1 MVCIP
6 AMAFVCAPLV
16 APAPSA
22 ARALRCGWTGGRV
35 AHVAARRRRAVVDD
49 AHPPRPASPPIVM
62 SIVITVGDVVVLR
75 SKSTSSSAKPSL
87 ALVTGVASSG
97 TTADI
102 EPLDEF
108 VRSLYVRSGDAT
120 YIAVKEMRPVK
131 ADYVDAQDGW
141 IVLPEDVESV
151 ASSFQAVPL
160 DESVESSG
168 EPEVKVVAAAAKEV
182 PEELQGGPTPFP
194 MPTKS
199 QALRGA
205 GVAAVVGLVLYLG
218 YANVQSTFASSPL
231 VFDEG
236 TQGANVATSY
246 VKLVVFGW
254 GGAVTR
260 VNGDGC
266 DYGGGLCGSLGV
278 FGRTVKDPAQ
288 LPVAFPLLGRSIL
301 SGCSN
306 RVGLAVAMREE
317 VSRRLALR
325 QWHSGGG
332 FPWNGMRYAY
342 LFSGRSCVLLAHL
355 CFLSEMILA
364 SMPQLP
370 VYCAVIGGRLI
381 CSRFPYCGWSCGL
394 GGIG

>member
-1 MVCIP
+1 
-6 AMAFVCAPLV
+6 MAFVGAPLV

-22 ARALRCGWTGGRV
+22 VRALRCEWTGGR
-35 AHVAARRRRAVVDD
+35 AAPLAARRRRAVVADV
-49 AHPPRPASPPIVM
+49 APPPAAIPPMVM
-62 SIVITVGDVVVLR
+62 AVVITVGDVVVLR
-75 SKSTSSSAKPSL
+75 PAKSSTAKPSL

-120 YIAVKEMRPVK
+120 YVAVKEMRPIK

-151 ASSFQAVPL
+151 ASSFPAVPL
-160 DESVESSG
+160 DESVESSA

-205 GVAAVVGLVLYLG
+205 GVAAVVGLLLYLG

-236 TQGANVATSY
+236 TQGANVATSFRSI
-246 VKLVVFGW
+246 VLLLAGGSSALAFLTAGGLAAWAVS
-254 GGAVTR
+254 GGADA
-260 VNGDGC
+260 DGQ
-266 DYGGGLCGSLGV
+266 
-278 FGRTVKDPAQ
+278 TK
-288 LPVAFPLLGRSIL
+288 
-301 SGCSN
+301 
-306 RVGLAVAMREE
+306 
-317 VSRRLALR
+317 
-325 QWHSGGG
+325 
-332 FPWNGMRYAY
+332 
-342 LFSGRSCVLLAHL
+342 
-355 CFLSEMILA
+355 
-364 SMPQLP
+364 
-370 VYCAVIGGRLI
+370 
-381 CSRFPYCGWSCGL
+381 
-394 GGIG
+394 

>member
-1 MVCIP
+1 MCVP
-6 AMAFVCAPLV
+6 AMAFVGAPLV

-22 ARALRCGWTGGRV
+22 VRALRCEWTGGR
-35 AHVAARRRRAVVDD
+35 AAPLAARRRRAVVADV
-49 AHPPRPASPPIVM
+49 APPPAAIPPMVM
-62 SIVITVGDVVVLR
+62 AVVITVGDVVVLR
-75 SKSTSSSAKPSL
+75 PAKSSTAKPSL

-120 YIAVKEMRPVK
+120 YVAVKEMRPIK

-151 ASSFQAVPL
+151 ASSFPAVPL
-160 DESVESSG
+160 DESVESSA

-194 MPTKS
+194 IPTKS

-205 GVAAVVGLVLYLG
+205 GVAAVVGLLLYLG

-246 VKLVVFGW
+246 VALVACVWGR
-254 GGAVTR
+254 GGAERGWQWWWRRLWLVWCTGH
-260 VNGDGC
+260 V
-266 DYGGGLCGSLGV
+266 LGRAV
-278 FGRTVKDPAQ
+278 EIPAP
-288 LPVAFPLLGRSIL
+288 LPVAVPPIGRAIYSAC
-301 SGCSN
+301 SG
-306 RVGLAVAMREE
+306 RVRLAVSVRVE
-317 VSRRLALR
+317 
-325 QWHSGGG
+325 
-332 FPWNGMRYAY
+332 
-342 LFSGRSCVLLAHL
+342 
-355 CFLSEMILA
+355 LSL
-364 SMPQLP
+364 
-370 VYCAVIGGRLI
+370 
-381 CSRFPYCGWSCGL
+381 
-394 GGIG
+394 